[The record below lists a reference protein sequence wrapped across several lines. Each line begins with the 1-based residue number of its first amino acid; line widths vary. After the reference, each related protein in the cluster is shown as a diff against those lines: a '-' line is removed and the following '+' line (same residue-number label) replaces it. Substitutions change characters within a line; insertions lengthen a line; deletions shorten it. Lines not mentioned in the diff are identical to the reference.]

1 MSQASSGDK
10 NRTTIVKNHEMVPNE
25 ADSRV
30 ETDNT
35 SRVYDFAGPLPL
47 LVPQVEKSTHEWRA
61 HRYFGA
67 KFQYHQATSWVTVI
81 KIRVVHLILWRPDL
95 LFRPIWEYLKMN

>member
-1 MSQASSGDK
+1 MYTVTRATGRYCDSMFVSSTCPRTVAHSFEKMSQASSGDK

-67 KFQYHQATSWVTVI
+67 KFQDYE
-81 KIRVVHLILWRPDL
+81 
-95 LFRPIWEYLKMN
+95 F